1 MYWHHMKNKTNRIG
15 SKKNID
21 SNSVIS
27 RRLAALCV
35 KEVMEKNLPLQQV
48 ISSQKDYAM
57 LESRDRA
64 FVRLIV
70 ATTFRRMGQINS
82 ALKPFLRQNPPKL
95 IYAALQTAAAQI
107 IYLGTPPHA
116 AVGETVA
123 MLKGRNSSKGFAN
136 LTNAVLRKVVDS
148 GTKLA
153 AQEPP
158 KINIP
163 SWLLGE
169 WESDYGRQASRKF
182 SIQLTQEPP
191 LDVTVK
197 SNESIWAD
205 KLCGKIIGKNS
216 VRINKIGNITE
227 LAGFSEGEWWAQDIA
242 ASIPVK
248 LLGSLSGKRVLD
260 MCAAPGGKT
269 MQLAS
274 MGALVTALD
283 KSISRLGRVK
293 ENLKRTNLSADIIC
307 QDALDWD
314 SNENFYDAVL
324 LDAPCTATGTFRRHP
339 DVLYNRKPKDLSN
352 LIKIQDQLLNKSA
365 SFVKPG
371 GVLIY
376 STCSLLSAEGKPRI
390 DKFLKRNPHFS
401 LEAIKNIDGLDL
413 PFEAFEGGFVRTLP
427 HYLAD
432 EGGMD
437 GFFIAKMKRSNSS

>member
-1 MYWHHMKNKTNRIG
+1 MYWHHMKNKNHTIDR
-15 SKKNID
+15 KKNIE
-21 SNSVIS
+21 SNSVVS

-48 ISSQKDYAM
+48 ISSQKDYVT

-82 ALKPFLRQNPPKL
+82 VLKPFLRQTPPKL
-95 IYAALQTAAAQI
+95 IYAALQTATAQI

-123 MLKGRNSSKGFAN
+123 MLKSRNSSKGFAN

-148 GTKLA
+148 GKKLA

-163 SWLLGE
+163 PWLLGE
-169 WESDYGRQASRKF
+169 WESDYGRQACRKF
-182 SIQLTQEPP
+182 STQLTQEPP

-197 SNESIWAD
+197 STEGMWAH
-205 KLCGKIIGKNS
+205 KLGGKAIARNS
-216 VRINKIGNITE
+216 VRLKKIGDITE
-227 LAGFSEGEWWAQDIA
+227 LEGFSEGEWWAQDIA
-242 ASIPVK
+242 ASIPVR
-248 LLGSLSGKRVLD
+248 LLEPLTGKRVLD

-269 MQLAS
+269 MQLIS
-274 MGALVTALD
+274 LGAEVTALD
-283 KSISRLGRVK
+283 RSISRLERVK
-293 ENLKRTNLSADIIC
+293 ENLKRTNLSASVIC
-307 QDALDWD
+307 RDALEWVPSGDLYD
-314 SNENFYDAVL
+314 SVL

-352 LIKIQDQLLNKSA
+352 LIKIQDQLLSKSA

-371 GVLIY
+371 GTLIY
-376 STCSLLSAEGKPRI
+376 STCSLLLAEGKPRI
-390 DKFLKRNPHFS
+390 DKFLKRNSHFS
-401 LEAIKNIDGLDL
+401 LEVITNIDGLDL
-413 PFEAFEGGFVRTLP
+413 PPSAFEDGFVRTLP
-427 HYLAD
+427 HYLSE

-437 GFFIAKMKRSNSS
+437 GFFIAKMKRSSSC

>member
-1 MYWHHMKNKTNRIG
+1 MYWHHMKNRNHTIDQ
-15 SKKNID
+15 KKNIE
-21 SNSVIS
+21 SNSVVS

-35 KEVMEKNLPLQQV
+35 KEVMEKKLPLQQV
-48 ISSQKDYAM
+48 ISSQKDYAT

-82 ALKPFLRQNPPKL
+82 VLNPFLRQTPPKF
-95 IYAALQTAAAQI
+95 IYAALQTATAQI

-136 LTNAVLRKVVDS
+136 LTNAILRKVVDS
-148 GTKLA
+148 GRKLA
-153 AQEPP
+153 VQEPP

-163 SWLLGE
+163 PWLLGE
-169 WESDYGRQASRKF
+169 WESDYGRQACRKF

-197 SNESIWAD
+197 SNENMWAH
-205 KLCGKIIGKNS
+205 KLEGKPIARNT
-216 VRINKIGNITE
+216 VRLKKIGDITE
-227 LAGFSEGEWWAQDIA
+227 LEGFSEGVWWAQDIA
-242 ASIPVK
+242 ASIPVR

-269 MQLAS
+269 MQLIS
-274 MGALVTALD
+274 MGAEVTALD
-283 KSISRLGRVK
+283 RSISRLERVK
-293 ENLKRTNLSADIIC
+293 ENLKRTNLSAHIIC
-307 QDALDWD
+307 RDALEWTLSDDLFD
-314 SNENFYDAVL
+314 SVL

-352 LIKIQDQLLNKSA
+352 LIKIQDQLLSKSA

-371 GVLIY
+371 GTLIY

-401 LEAIKNIDGLDL
+401 LEVITNISGLDL
-413 PFEAFEGGFVRTLP
+413 PPSAFEGGFIRTLP
-427 HYLAD
+427 HYLSE

-437 GFFIAKMKRSNSS
+437 GFFIAKMKRSNNG